1 MSNTTQALSRIEA
14 ILDDSSFVEIGAAV
28 TARATDFNMQEK
40 KAPSDGVITGYG
52 VINGNLVYVY
62 SQDAAAEKRCGC
74 TDFSGFPL
82 GTYQSGFYSH
92 GGKGSAGDRYVCH
105 ASYLLS

>member
-14 ILDDSSFVEIGAAV
+14 ILDDSSFVEIGARV

-52 VINGNLVYVY
+52 VVNGNLVYVY
-62 SQDAAAEKRCGC
+62 SQDA
-74 TDFSGFPL
+74 SVL
-82 GTYQSGFYSH
+82 GGTIGEM
-92 GGKGSAGDRYVCH
+92 H
-105 ASYLLS
+105 ARRLPAFMRRQ

>member
-40 KAPSDGVITGYG
+40 KAPSDGVITGYELSME
-52 VINGNLVYVY
+52 ILCMCI
-62 SQDAAAEKRCGC
+62 ARM
-74 TDFSGFPL
+74 
-82 GTYQSGFYSH
+82 
-92 GGKGSAGDRYVCH
+92 
-105 ASYLLS
+105 LLC